1 MAPFPLQLNEV
12 CKVRNAAVARAGKNG
27 YSLAIVKK
35 TDKASVRISLL
46 DAKYACTDTFTV
58 KLDTLWK
65 LKASQRKALE
75 RKVLKAK
82 TPASVNETVAAPVQ
96 ISLPIPQPL
105 YTYTSFSQTFGTQE
119 RYPGTLEEIRYGFV
133 HNLKCVTKL
142 TLGGSDTTLFI
153 AHDSVVKFTG
163 DAIVNAANEGCLGG
177 GGIDGEINYQGGIEL
192 QNARRQ
198 LPLLDGS
205 PYKRCDTGDA
215 KITIAGS
222 LPCKNVIHA
231 VGPRFGYG
239 PDHDHNLYL
248 LENAYKNSMLRARE
262 CGLKT
267 VAFCILSAGIYRGN
281 CPLKTVIKTGMDAIA
296 KNTYP
301 GLEQV
306 VFCGFTPSEHTEL
319 DAIID
324 DIVGDLAWGPF

>member
-1 MAPFPLQLNEV
+1 M
-12 CKVRNAAVARAGKNG
+12 
-27 YSLAIVKK
+27 
-35 TDKASVRISLL
+35 
-46 DAKYACTDTFTV
+46 
-58 KLDTLWK
+58 
-65 LKASQRKALE
+65 
-75 RKVLKAK
+75 
-82 TPASVNETVAAPVQ
+82 
-96 ISLPIPQPL
+96 
-105 YTYTSFSQTFGTQE
+105 
-119 RYPGTLEEIRYGFV
+119 EEIRYGFV

-142 TLGGSDTTLFI
+142 TLGGSDTALFI

-198 LPLLDGS
+198 LPLLDDS

-222 LPCKNVIHA
+222 LPCKKVIHA

-239 PDHDHNLYL
+239 YDHDDNLNM

-267 VAFCILSAGIYRGN
+267 VAFCILSAGIFRGN
-281 CPLKTVIKTGMDAIA
+281 CPLKTVIKRGMDAIA

-306 VFCGFTPSEHTEL
+306 VFCGFTYNEQMELQSILKDIAKDIGEMGVTE
-319 DAIID
+319 
-324 DIVGDLAWGPF
+324 

>member
-1 MAPFPLQLNEV
+1 MAPFPVQLNEV
-12 CKVRNAAVARAGKNG
+12 CKVRNAAVARTGSG

-35 TDKASVRISLL
+35 TNKASVHISLL
-46 DAKYACTDTFTV
+46 DAKYASTDTFTV

-75 RKVLKAK
+75 RKVLKAN
-82 TPASVNETVAAPVQ
+82 TPASVNETAVALLVEELSP
-96 ISLPIPQPL
+96 PMPPPL
-105 YTYTSFSQTFGTQE
+105 YVEVEAMGHY
-119 RYPGTLEEIRYGFV
+119 FV
-133 HNLKCVTKL
+133 HNLNCVAKL
-142 TLGGSDTTLFI
+142 TLGGSDTTLHI

-177 GGIDGEINYQGGIEL
+177 GGIDGEVNYRGGIEL
-192 QNARRQ
+192 EKARQQ
-198 LPLLDGS
+198 LPLLDDS

-222 LPCKNVIHA
+222 LPCKKVIHA
-231 VGPRFGYG
+231 VGPRFGYDY
-239 PDHDHNLYL
+239 DHDDNLNI

-262 CGLKT
+262 SGLKT
-267 VAFCILSAGIYRGN
+267 VAFCILSAGIFRGN
-281 CPLKTVIKTGMDAIA
+281 CPLKSVIKRGMDAIA

-306 VFCGFTPSEHTEL
+306 VFCGFTYQEQMEL
-319 DAIID
+319 DSILK
-324 DIVGDLAWGPF
+324 DIAKDIAAMAHGPF